1 MIFKDYYKILGLT
14 TNRVTMPEIKAAYKE
29 QAKKYHP
36 DLNGGNRKFEERFKD
51 INEAY
56 KVLSDSVTKRKYDRT
71 WYSNVGRKN
80 KAGRKMPNSNKEAIM
95 EMFFGNIKTEN
106 QTRIS
111 DKAIKG
117 ENISTE
123 INISLEDAFYGLSKT
138 LGIKTSSGNLKS
150 YKIEIP
156 AGIQNKGKIRLIG
169 QGKKSKNGGRN
180 GDLLVKVNIQ
190 DTPKFKLEGTNI
202 KSDLLLTPWE
212 AALSKKIKFET
223 LDGEVTIFIPE
234 GTQSGEQI
242 VLEGKG
248 YPNTIGVRGDMI
260 LDTKIVIPKNL
271 TDEQKK
277 YFKNME
283 NNIEF
288 NPRI

>member
-138 LGIKTSSGNLKS
+138 LGIKTPSGNLKS

-190 DTPKFKLEGTNI
+190 DTPKFKLEGNNI
-202 KSDLLLTPWE
+202 KSELLLTPWE

-271 TDEQKK
+271 TDEEKK

-283 NNIEF
+283 NNIKF

>member
-14 TNRVTMPEIKAAYKE
+14 TNRVSAAEVKSAYKE

-56 KVLSDSVTKRKYDRT
+56 KVLSDSVAKRKYDRT
-71 WYSNVGRKN
+71 WYLNIGRKN
-80 KAGRKMPNSNKEAIM
+80 KVGRKAPNSSKEAIVG
-95 EMFFGNIKTEN
+95 MFFGNVTEEN
-106 QTRIS
+106 QTKIS

-138 LGIKTSSGNLKS
+138 IGIKTESGKVKS

-156 AGIQNKGKIRLIG
+156 AGIQNKGKIRLAG
-169 QGKKSKNGGRN
+169 QGKKSKAGGRN
-180 GDLLVKVNIQ
+180 GDLLVKVNIK
-190 DTPKFKLEGTNI
+190 DTNKFKLEGTNI
-202 KSDLLLTPWE
+202 KSELLLTPWE
-212 AALSKKIKFET
+212 AALSKKIRYET
-223 LDGEVTIFIPE
+223 LDGEVTIFISE

-242 VLEGKG
+242 ILEGKG
-248 YPNTIGVRGDMI
+248 YPNSIGVRGDMI
-260 LDTKIVIPKNL
+260 LNTKIVIPKKL
-271 TDEQKK
+271 TNEQKQC
-277 YFKNME
+277 FKQME
-283 NNIEF
+283 DTMNF